1 MTLEDETTNA
11 FSSAAFRE
19 RDKAIQRRHEDEIR
33 RHKIALDKMNQA
45 NADLRTSLFDLK
57 NRSNRLVQSLGFDD
71 LMEAQVY
78 IDARKSE
85 DGQTTY
91 RDCLKLAGSL
101 EDELKEAKTL
111 IAKMENREKE
121 LEGECS
127 VLRKAKDESTSAY
140 RQLVKERQNLQERHN
155 DTIKANNAAQER
167 RQKDYEKW
175 KGFKRWILCAADIE
189 QFKYHEKEIGLD
201 KVNRADGAKELFRI
215 VKRKHYQLSQLDN
228 LEDQMPIPPT
238 NDESASSASTER
250 IAMRPPDSETEDES
264 QSLRWS
270 QFPPHAIITAP
281 VNNCSRT
288 PTQSSSPVNP
298 SLSRAKTPDP
308 AVSGSIACSRPTTN
322 PSPSPTN
329 NLHSYISLSP
339 QPHQQRRISS
349 PVPFSPTL
357 VSPSR
362 SDHIGKSKQTKISFR
377 YAQGCPSS
385 PTPMPRTRQPVLPRH
400 EKDDRLQ
407 QHGQGFDELPPKKF
421 LKSNEGR
428 RIPGGKITGDDSRSR
443 RQSAPS
449 TLKVTEDPTTP
460 EPSVIPMSQSMSP
473 YSRKESRNWSD
484 ARGREKQKDND
495 NYKENENVSNIP
507 NSARHSQKRKRMLG
521 DNQTTLESYKGKGK
535 DKELD
540 AAAKSTPKGPLDD
553 YLVYKGR
560 GRYGKDKNRGEEDAM
575 INELYEIDSE
585 QNAGLRYQFEEV
597 VRGREKRRQLIG
609 GDCDD
614 CRDYYTAVGPKPPRL
629 QPPLWKSPIKRSH
642 DAGPS
647 SKPCPHHR
655 NNGKRGRSPRET
667 GNQRKAPST
676 SASEISAHKQNISR
690 HRAVWA
696 PGNEPP
702 GYWEIGFPNTQR
714 AEEINKDAR
723 EMQRRQREMVEQEA
737 SKEGGRY
744 RRK

>member
-1 MTLEDETTNA
+1 MSDR
-11 FSSAAFRE
+11 S
-19 RDKAIQRRHEDEIR
+19 
-33 RHKIALDKMNQA
+33 
-45 NADLRTSLFDLK
+45 DLG
-57 NRSNRLVQSLGFDD
+57 LGTGLPISD
-71 LMEAQVY
+71 LMTTGGDDGNMKGPSIVTAQTNP
-78 IDARKSE
+78 E
-85 DGQTTY
+85 
-91 RDCLKLAGSL
+91 
-101 EDELKEAKTL
+101 TL
-111 IAKMENREKE
+111 
-121 LEGECS
+121 S
-127 VLRKAKDESTSAY
+127 
-140 RQLVKERQNLQERHN
+140 
-155 DTIKANNAAQER
+155 
-167 RQKDYEKW
+167 
-175 KGFKRWILCAADIE
+175 
-189 QFKYHEKEIGLD
+189 
-201 KVNRADGAKELFRI
+201 
-215 VKRKHYQLSQLDN
+215 
-228 LEDQMPIPPT
+228 IPPT
-238 NDESASSASTER
+238 NDESASPAPTER

-288 PTQSSSPVNP
+288 PTQSSSPVNI
-298 SLSRAKTPDP
+298 SLSRAKTPN
-308 AVSGSIACSRPTTN
+308 AAISGSIAYSPPTTN
-322 PSPSPTN
+322 SSPSPTN
-329 NLHSYISLSP
+329 NLHTSLSP

-349 PVPFSPTL
+349 PVLFSPTL
-357 VSPSR
+357 VSSSR
-362 SDHIGKSKQTKISFR
+362 SDNIGKNKQTKISFR
-377 YAQGCPSS
+377 YAQRYPSS

-400 EKDDRLQ
+400 EKDDRPQ

-428 RIPGGKITGDDSRSR
+428 RIPSGEITGDDSRSR

-449 TLKVTEDPTTP
+449 TLRVTEDSATP
-460 EPSVIPMSQSMSP
+460 KPSAIPMSQSMSP
-473 YSRKESRNWSD
+473 YSREESRNRSD

-507 NSARHSQKRKRMLG
+507 NSAQHPQKRKRKLG

-540 AAAKSTPKGPLDD
+540 AAAKSTPKGPLED
-553 YLVYKGR
+553 YLIYKGR
-560 GRYGKDKNRGEEDAM
+560 GRYGKDKNRGEEDAT

-629 QPPLWKSPIKRSH
+629 QPPLWKSPVKRSH

-655 NNGKRGRSPRET
+655 NNGSSKKRNHHFNVDPDELIFDDFDSPSKRGRSSRET

-723 EMQRRQREMVEQEA
+723 EMQRRQREMVEQEV

>member
-19 RDKAIQRRHEDEIR
+19 RDKAIQRRHEDDIR

-189 QFKYHEKEIGLD
+189 HFKHHEKEIGLD

-228 LEDQMPIPPT
+228 LEDQMRRSFVLVYFP
-238 NDESASSASTER
+238 
-250 IAMRPPDSETEDES
+250 
-264 QSLRWS
+264 
-270 QFPPHAIITAP
+270 FPPHAIITAP

-308 AVSGSIACSRPTTN
+308 AVSGSIAYPRPTTN
-322 PSPSPTN
+322 PSPSATN
-329 NLHSYISLSP
+329 NLHSHIPLSP
-339 QPHQQRRISS
+339 QLHQQRRISS

-357 VSPSR
+357 VSSSR
-362 SDHIGKSKQTKISFR
+362 NDNIGKSKQTKMSFR
-377 YAQGCPSS
+377 YAQRYPSS

-400 EKDDRLQ
+400 EKDVRLQ

-421 LKSNEGR
+421 LKSNEWR
-428 RIPGGKITGDDSRSR
+428 RIPSDKITGDDSRSR

-449 TLKVTEDPTTP
+449 TLRVTEDPATP
-460 EPSVIPMSQSMSP
+460 KPLAMPMSQSMSP

-484 ARGREKQKDND
+484 TRGRDKQNDND

-507 NSARHSQKRKRMLG
+507 NSARHSQKRKRKLG
-521 DNQTTLESYKGKGK
+521 DNQMTLQSYKGKGK

-540 AAAKSTPKGPLDD
+540 AAARSTPKGSLDD
-553 YLVYKGR
+553 YLIYKGR
-560 GRYGKDKNRGEEDAM
+560 GRYGKDKNRGEEDAT

-629 QPPLWKSPIKRSH
+629 QPPLWKSPVKRSH

-655 NNGKRGRSPRET
+655 NNGKRGRSLRET

-737 SKEGGRY
+737 LKKGGRY